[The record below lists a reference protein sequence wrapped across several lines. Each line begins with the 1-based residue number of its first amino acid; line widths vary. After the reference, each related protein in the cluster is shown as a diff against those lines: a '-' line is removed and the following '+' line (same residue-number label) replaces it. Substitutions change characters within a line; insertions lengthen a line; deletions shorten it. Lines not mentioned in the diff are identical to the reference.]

1 MKDLFEDQKE
11 VLRDAVTRFEQLGI
25 DYMLTGSM
33 SMIHYAMMRLTNDI
47 DIVIEASARDAS
59 KIIATFEPDYYVPH
73 QRVMDAISR
82 KFMFNLLHQQKLV
95 KIDCVVRKDDIFQKE
110 SFARRTRIRFLDDI
124 DLWIISKEDLILSKL
139 SWAKNTNSEMQKRDV
154 ANILRNGYDED
165 YVERWATKLDVKDL
179 LAECRKILGENYVE
193 GYDS

>member
-1 MKDLFEDQKE
+1 MSDLFEDQKE
-11 VLRDAVTRFEQLGI
+11 VLKDAVTRFEQLGI

-59 KIIATFEPDYYVPH
+59 KIIARFEPDYYVPH
-73 QRVMDAISR
+73 QRVTDAILR

-95 KIDCVVRKDDIFQKE
+95 KIDCILRKDDIFQKE
-110 SFARRTRIRFLDDI
+110 SFARRTRIRFLTDI

-139 SWAKNTNSEMQKRDV
+139 SWAKNTHSEMQKRDV

-165 YVERWATKLDVKDL
+165 YVERWATKLEVKGL
-179 LAECRKILGENYVE
+179 LAECLKILGENYVE